1 MRKHA
6 AHAGLIVRDP
16 RAILGRVIGVQLYS
30 VRDVD
35 LPWPV
40 LFERLAAMGYEAI
53 ETAGIPGGD
62 PAQARRWADDAGL
75 RIAGSHVGISPG
87 STEPLEPRLEAV
99 AAMGSDLVF
108 TPSLVAADVADLA
121 TLDATAGYLE
131 DVAARAASLGLTFG
145 VHNHEHEVV
154 DLEGVRAHR
163 RLGARLSPA
172 VAWQV
177 DVYWATCGGVDP
189 AAMIGDLGGRVR
201 SIHLKDGT
209 GRRGDPNVALGEGAI
224 DLRGSIAA
232 AQAAGVDRL
241 IVEFDTCATDIL
253 EALERSRRVLVQ

>member
-1 MRKHA
+1 VIRA
-6 AHAGLIVRDP
+6 
-16 RAILGRVIGVQLYS
+16 AILGRVIGVQLYS

-35 LPWPV
+35 LPWPA

-62 PAQARRWADDAGL
+62 PAQARRWGDDAGL
-75 RIAGSHVGISPG
+75 RIAGSHVGISPA
-87 STEPLEPRLEAV
+87 STEPVEPRFEAV
-99 AAMGSDLVF
+99 AAMGADLVF
-108 TPSLVAADVADLA
+108 TPSLVAADVGDPTTLERTADF
-121 TLDATAGYLE
+121 LD
-131 DVAARAASLGLTFG
+131 DVARRAAAFGLTFG

-154 DLEGVRAHR
+154 DLDGVRAHR

-189 AAMIGDLGGRVR
+189 AAMIGDLDGRVR

-224 DLRGSIAA
+224 DLRESIAA

-241 IVEFDTCATDIL
+241 IVEFDSCATDVL
-253 EALERSRRVLVQ
+253 VALERSHRFLVQ